1 MTQRTLRAETLV
13 RRWTAFYTL
22 GLEGEKRSDR
32 RAEISSDLWEHKSYA
47 AAEDEGPIATSLSI
61 LGRWMAGVPADLS
74 WRASY
79 LLGGYNKKEQQA
91 MSGAKV
97 RNWWQGLAAL
107 TAIATIYMGVRQF
120 MTDEVESGVSAGK
133 IGGLILLAGAGLL
146 TIAGL
151 AAFRKH
157 PRRGAATV
165 IIGIMPMAL
174 VGGLGLGNIVG
185 LVSSIANG
193 EGWWWV
199 PVGIASALATAAGIG
214 AFSVWWH
221 APGTVEAP
229 RPSALVPGLLLAIG
243 VLAAG
248 FGVGTGMF
256 AVAAAGAFLAVAGLA
271 IWTRRIRVT
280 A

>member
-1 MTQRTLRAETLV
+1 MIQRTLRAETMV
-13 RRWTAFYTL
+13 RRWAAIYTL
-22 GLEGEKRSDR
+22 GLEIERRSDR
-32 RAEISSDLWEHKSYA
+32 QAEISSDLWEHKNHA
-47 AAEDEGPIATSLSI
+47 AAEGEGPIATSLSI

-79 LLGGYNKKEQQA
+79 LLGGHNKKEQQV
-91 MSGAKV
+91 MSGGKV
-97 RNWWQGLAAL
+97 RNWWQWLAAL

-120 MTDEVESGVSAGK
+120 MTDEVEAGVSAGK

-146 TIAGL
+146 TIVGL
-151 AAFRKH
+151 AAFRNH

-165 IIGIMPMAL
+165 VIGVLPMAL
-174 VGGLGLGNIVG
+174 IGGLGLGNIVG

-214 AFSVWWH
+214 AFSAWWH
-221 APGTVEAP
+221 APGAVETARP
-229 RPSALVPGLLLAIG
+229 RALVPGLLLAIG

-256 AVAAAGAFLAVAGLA
+256 PVAAAGALLAVAGLA
-271 IWTRRIRVT
+271 IWTRRVRAT